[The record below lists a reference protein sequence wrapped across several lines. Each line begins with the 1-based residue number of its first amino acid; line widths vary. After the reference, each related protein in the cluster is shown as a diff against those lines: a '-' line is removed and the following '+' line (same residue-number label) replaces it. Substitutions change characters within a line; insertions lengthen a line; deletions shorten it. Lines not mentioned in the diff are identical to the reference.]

1 MAFKS
6 KIIVGVTLVLA
17 AFLLPYQW
25 VNIKSSS
32 QLKQNI
38 QELETHQVGILLGT
52 SKYRPGGGNNL
63 FYKYRVQSI
72 LELYKSGKIEQILIS
87 GDNAHKSYDEPTML
101 LKDLLKAGVPRNRI
115 TLDYAGFRTWDSV
128 VRASKIFGLKRYI
141 IVSQEFHLSRAL
153 FIAEHF
159 GHEASGYLA
168 QTPGG
173 ASYLKMTVRE
183 HFARILM
190 IWDII
195 WGTQPKFLGKKEPIP
210 HLDELRHLDNSSF

>member
-1 MAFKS
+1 MAFKYQ
-6 KIIVGVTLVLA
+6 IILSIFVIFV
-17 AFLLPYQW
+17 AFVVPYQW
-25 VNIKSSS
+25 VNLESKNH
-32 QLKQNI
+32 LKQNI
-38 QELETHQVGILLGT
+38 QEIETHEVGILLGT

-72 LELYKSGKIEQILIS
+72 LELYKSGKIKQILIS

-101 LKDLLKAGVPRNRI
+101 LKDLLKAGVPRERI

-128 VRASKIFGLKRYI
+128 IRASKIFGLKRYI

-153 FIAEHF
+153 FIADYF
-159 GHEASGYLA
+159 DHEATGFLA

-173 ASYLKMTVRE
+173 ASYFKMTLRE

-195 WGTQPKFLGKKEPIP
+195 WGTQPKFLGKKEPIT
-210 HLDELRHLDNSSF
+210 HLDELQHLDNSSF